1 MIFLL
6 FRFFINYEIFW
17 ITSLLFILQRELVE
31 DIWDGT
37 KILPTQRTG
46 MEIEKFLEMGD
57 SASSEA
63 LEREPKFLQNLRV
76 QNFHQIY

>member
-1 MIFLL
+1 M
-6 FRFFINYEIFW
+6 
-17 ITSLLFILQRELVE
+17 E
-31 DIWDGT
+31 DICDGT
-37 KILPTQRTG
+37 KILSTQRTG